1 MDANSLQK
9 RMSDIQSNATN
20 DSAFQS
26 ALGKLF
32 SGRPG
37 YKPVIETKQVVIRC
51 KTCGKV
57 MDDNQKFCDEC
68 GTKVEHPPKN

>member
-20 DSAFQS
+20 DAAFQS

-37 YKPVIETKQVVIRC
+37 YKPVIETKQVIIRC

-57 MDDNQKFCDEC
+57 VEDTQKFCDEC
-68 GTKVEHPPKN
+68 GTRVEHPQKN

>member
-9 RMSDIQSNATN
+9 RMSDIQNNATN
-20 DSAFQS
+20 DPSFQN

-37 YKPVIETKQVVIRC
+37 YKPVIETKQVIIKC
-51 KTCGKV
+51 KHCGKI
-57 MDDNQKFCDEC
+57 MDDSQKFCDEC
-68 GTKVEHPPKN
+68 GARVERPQKK